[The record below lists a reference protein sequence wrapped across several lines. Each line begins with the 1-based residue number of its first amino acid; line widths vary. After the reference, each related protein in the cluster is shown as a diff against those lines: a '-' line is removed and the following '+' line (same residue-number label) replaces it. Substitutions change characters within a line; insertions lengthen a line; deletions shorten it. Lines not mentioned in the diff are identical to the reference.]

1 MVQMVSPTL
10 VSGRERSFGSGRE
23 LSVGPQTQSNTSAQ
37 WGRSAPVR
45 KVRRVVEAPGP
56 APAAKRQSPDDS
68 AASAAAAPHQALQP
82 IQPVQPAKRHRPTV
96 STQRVSGSG
105 GAGASSADL
114 RKGEEAQLQRVA
126 AAAAKDGGR
135 ILLSQ
140 LSAEQAAAAE
150 RALRGESLFLT
161 GAAGTG
167 KSFLL
172 RYIIQE
178 LMARHGEEQVAVT
191 APTGIAAVNVGGVT
205 IHSFAGIGHGR
216 GDPQTIVDKVFKN
229 SRARLNW
236 SLTSTLVLDEI
247 SMLSSD
253 LFDLLDH
260 IGRSVRVQ
268 HQPFGGMQV
277 RSRLQASRLL
287 SAEASV

>member
-1 MVQMVSPTL
+1 M
-10 VSGRERSFGSGRE
+10 
-23 LSVGPQTQSNTSAQ
+23 
-37 WGRSAPVR
+37 
-45 KVRRVVEAPGP
+45 
-56 APAAKRQSPDDS
+56 
-68 AASAAAAPHQALQP
+68 
-82 IQPVQPAKRHRPTV
+82 
-96 STQRVSGSG
+96 SGSG

-126 AAAAKDGGR
+126 AAAAKDSGR

-277 RSRLQASRLL
+277 RSR
-287 SAEASV
+287 